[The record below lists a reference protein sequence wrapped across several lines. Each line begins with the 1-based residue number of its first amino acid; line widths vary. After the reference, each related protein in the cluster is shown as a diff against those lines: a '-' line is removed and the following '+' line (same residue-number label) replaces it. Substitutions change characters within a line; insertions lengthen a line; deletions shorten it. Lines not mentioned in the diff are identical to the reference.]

1 MPQTSDIEWTEV
13 TWNPVT
19 GCTKISEGCMHC
31 YAERMARRL
40 HGMGNPRYRNGFK
53 VTLHQDLV
61 ESPLKWKKPR
71 KIFVNSM
78 GDLFH
83 KDVPLSFIKDVF
95 STMNRADQH
104 IYQIVTK
111 RSGRLAQLADK
122 LNWTPNI
129 WAGVT
134 VESNRHLKRIDDLR
148 TVPANVRFLSMEPLL
163 SDFPALALKGID
175 WVIVGGES
183 GPGARPMPEA
193 WVNSIHEHCIRQR
206 TPFFF
211 KQWGGVRKKE
221 AGRTFKGRT
230 WDEMPSC
237 TACNSH
243 R

>member
-1 MPQTSDIEWTEV
+1 M
-13 TWNPVT
+13 
-19 GCTKISEGCMHC
+19 ISEGCMHC

-40 HGMGNPRYRNGFK
+40 HGAKNPRYRNGFR

-61 ESPLKWKKPR
+61 EAPLKWKKPR

-95 STMNRADQH
+95 RTMNQADQH

-111 RSGRLAQLADK
+111 RSGRLAHLGPRLD
-122 LNWTPNI
+122 WTPNI

-134 VESNRHLKRIDDLR
+134 AESNRHLKRIDDLR
-148 TVPANVRFLSMEPLL
+148 TVPASVKFLSMEPLL
-163 SDFPALALKGID
+163 SDFPALDLEGID

-193 WVNSIHEHCIRQR
+193 WVHCVHEHCIDQSV
-206 TPFFF
+206 PFFF

-221 AGRTFKGRT
+221 AGRIFKGRT
-230 WDEMPSC
+230 WDEMPAYVSEG
-237 TACNSH
+237 
-243 R
+243 